1 MAKAKRHYADP
12 EVLLKY
18 SHEKL
23 SSSSQNP
30 PSGYTFVP
38 KGNVYITRHCRLLTD
53 EAGKTLWVVHH
64 PVNNVRLGLHV
75 PTDIV
80 AQVQANEAV
89 TADYRKNV
97 VANKDGKDLDKAR
110 GVLLKL
116 YPRVPLESAELIL
129 SHGYL
134 KGSGRVGRTS
144 TLDDEEKMKLATAAH
159 IRHKL
164 TNYESLLRERR
175 KEARRHGHNNENVRD
190 EVRKQISQDV
200 QRIIKSWS
208 PAKNTAAQLSTPQ
221 TSSIKRKAKGSLS
234 SLEEVKD
241 REWEL
246 SRMVLR
252 SSRKQ
257 RKRASRRTDQHHREL
272 ASETTTGSTS
282 EVAVNSTE
290 ALPTDSA
297 EQKLQLSR
305 PRSRSRLHS
314 TQPGH
319 KLSKDQK
326 THTKNANQRYAY
338 NQEDWIDD
346 GYASTAL
353 KDSDSDSSA
362 SNDHLSDDKAPDDT
376 IIHRKELEA
385 IQETSRRLGPQYTA
399 SPARVTRQSLRNGIA
414 NSTATNVAGAVV
426 KDKERRIS
434 TVREDLEAYETTRRL
449 VGAKRRLNIPVYR
462 SAGAVQ
468 AALTHQH
475 VVSATELQ
483 SAEKVQKAA
492 RRGEKDVRRANR
504 AARFFGKRNRAVKAE
519 PKVKQER
526 DQVDFA
532 MLYEKAVSK
541 RKTSGAHL
549 GLQSAARRGE
559 S

>member
-1 MAKAKRHYADP
+1 MAKAKRQYADP
-12 EVLLKY
+12 EVSLEY

-38 KGNVYITRHCRLLTD
+38 KGNVYITRHCRLLTN

-64 PVNNVRLGLHV
+64 PVNNIRLGLHV

-89 TADYRKNV
+89 TADYRRNV

-164 TNYESLLRERR
+164 TDYESLLRERR
-175 KEARRHGHNNENVRD
+175 KEARKLGRNNDNVRD
-190 EVRKQISQDV
+190 EVRKQISRDV
-200 QRIIKSWS
+200 QRIIKSWG
-208 PAKNTAAQLSTPQ
+208 PAKDTAAQLSTPQ

-234 SLEEVKD
+234 SLEEVSD

-246 SRMVLR
+246 SETGLR
-252 SSRKQ
+252 KRRKQ
-257 RKRASRRTDQHHREL
+257 RKPASSHADQQHREL
-272 ASETTTGSTS
+272 ASKTTSGHTS

-290 ALPTDSA
+290 GLQTDSA
-297 EQKLQLSR
+297 EQKLQLSG
-305 PRSRSRLHS
+305 PISRSGLRS
-314 TQPGH
+314 AQSGH
-319 KLSKDQK
+319 QLNKYQK
-326 THTKNANQRYAY
+326 NPTKNASQRYAY
-338 NQEDWIDD
+338 KQEDWIDD
-346 GYASTAL
+346 DHASAAL
-353 KDSDSDSSA
+353 EDSDSDSSA

-376 IIHRKELEA
+376 KIHRKELEA
-385 IQETSRRLGPQYTA
+385 IQEISRRLAPQYIA
-399 SPARVTRQSLRNGIA
+399 SPARVTRQSLKNGTA
-414 NSTATNVAGAVV
+414 NSTAAVVAGAVV
-426 KDKERRIS
+426 TNKERRIS
-434 TVREDLEAYETTRRL
+434 AIREDLEAYEATRRL
-449 VGAKRRLNIPVYR
+449 IGAKRRLKIPVYR
-462 SAGAVQ
+462 RAGAVQ
-468 AALTHQH
+468 EALAHQR

-483 SAEKVQKAA
+483 NVEKVQKAA

-504 AARFFGKRNRAVKAE
+504 AAKLVDKRNRAAKAE

-526 DQVDFA
+526 YEEDFA

-549 GLQSAARRGE
+549 DLHSAARRGE